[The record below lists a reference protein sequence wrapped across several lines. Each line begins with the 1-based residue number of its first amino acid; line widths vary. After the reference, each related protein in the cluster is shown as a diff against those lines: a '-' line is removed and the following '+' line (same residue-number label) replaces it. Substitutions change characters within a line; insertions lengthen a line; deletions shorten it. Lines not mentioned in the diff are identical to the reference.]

1 MSTVPTQRSDPP
13 SASNLFLPSQKTGVA
28 GYIAAIAGIVLV
40 TIVLEPIRQHINS
53 TTVALALLLVVL
65 FVATVWGMRQAVL
78 ASVVGMLSFNFF
90 FLPPVRTFTIAD
102 PDNWVALGAFLVT
115 AVTAGHLSASVRQ
128 RAEEAEN
135 RRLEIEHLYRELQ
148 AAFERE
154 SHLEAI
160 RQSEQLK
167 SALLDAVTHDLRTP
181 LTSIKVSVTT
191 LLDETEPGA
200 EFALDREGQH
210 ELLQIID
217 EETDRLNRFIEGLV
231 GLARIEAGKFSLRRT
246 WNAVDEVIA
255 AALHRAESQT
265 RHHRIILELAEELP
279 SVRVDAHALA
289 EVIYTLVEN
298 AAKYSP
304 PETAIAISAKTLP
317 GEFVQI
323 SIEDQGIGVPA
334 EEHEKVFEKFYRV
347 VSTHGTDPGHP
358 TSLGLGL
365 SIAQGIVEAHGGKI
379 WMTAGYGGKGT
390 CVSFT
395 IPIGDDEPEGPGHN
409 AGTET
414 DSAG

>member
-1 MSTVPTQRSDPP
+1 
-13 SASNLFLPSQKTGVA
+13 
-28 GYIAAIAGIVLV
+28 YIAAIAGIVLV

-128 RAEEAEN
+128 RAEEAET

-265 RHHRIILELAEELP
+265 RQHRIILELAEELP

-304 PETAIAISAKTLP
+304 PDTTIAISAKTLP

-347 VSTHGTDPGHP
+347 ASTHGNEPGHP

-365 SIAQGIVEAHGGKI
+365 SIAQGIVEAHGGK
-379 WMTAGYGGKGT
+379 
-390 CVSFT
+390 
-395 IPIGDDEPEGPGHN
+395 
-409 AGTET
+409 
-414 DSAG
+414 

>member
-1 MSTVPTQRSDPP
+1 MFSFPDP
-13 SASNLFLPSQKTGVA
+13 SANSGFPADHPKSVFQDFS

-128 RAEEAEN
+128 RAEEAET

-265 RHHRIILELAEELP
+265 RQHRIILELAEELP

-304 PETAIAISAKTLP
+304 PDTTIAISAKTLP

-347 VSTHGTDPGHP
+347 ASTHGNEPGHP